1 MWQIENWAVIS
12 ICHSLYW
19 REDMLK
25 TKMCRGQATTK
36 FGYDLYAIN
45 PIILVSLIKSKKE
58 MKHITQKEYPYYHST
73 VLLEHCKVAKFICC
87 NTFLTMVYNNSDK
100 SKVIISHYV

>member
-58 MKHITQKEYPYYHST
+58 MKHITQHKKNIRITIQQFSSNI
-73 VLLEHCKVAKFICC
+73 VKLL
-87 NTFLTMVYNNSDK
+87 NSFAGT
-100 SKVIISHYV
+100 HF

>member
-12 ICHSLYW
+12 ICHSLFW

-58 MKHITQKEYPYYHST
+58 MKHITQHKKNIRIIIQQFSSNI
-73 VLLEHCKVAKFICC
+73 VKLL
-87 NTFLTMVYNNSDK
+87 NSFAGT
-100 SKVIISHYV
+100 HF